1 MINPATSKPIGA
13 LGHVCRGDLD
23 RALAAVDK
31 GFKAWRKVS
40 SFERGKILRKAA
52 DLVRT
57 RAGEIAKVLTQEQ
70 GKVLA
75 EAKAE
80 VLSAADIIDWYAGEA
95 SAPTA
100 ALSPPAPTVCATW

>member
-1 MINPATSKPIGA
+1 VINPATSKPIGA
-13 LGHVCRGDLD
+13 LGHVSRGDLD

-70 GKVLA
+70 GKV
-75 EAKAE
+75 
-80 VLSAADIIDWYAGEA
+80 SR
-95 SAPTA
+95 
-100 ALSPPAPTVCATW
+100 